1 MGEGQAD
8 FLVSSESDIS
18 TLRNLKNVLFALQ
31 TEFTEGGSKIVFA
44 GDKKDEFN
52 KRLILLEGEVEGLL
66 KRKINY
72 SSRDEL
78 GGTRFMDYTVIL
90 N

>member
-1 MGEGQAD
+1 M
-8 FLVSSESDIS
+8 
-18 TLRNLKNVLFALQ
+18 
-31 TEFTEGGSKIVFA
+31 FA

-52 KRLILLEGEVEGLL
+52 KRLILLESEVEGLL